1 MYKDEMIQL
10 HQFLVYVLKYLDTD
24 NSAHEFFDDYLALN
38 ISPHHIHR
46 TKAEHKHAIFV
57 LSNIISEV
65 ILNKEE
71 GSVPPNVSNA
81 LRDLVRRSKKEL
93 KAAEEKGNKLIENAK
108 NEGLEC
114 LAVYIDQNTAT
125 IEQYAICVAV
135 FESYF
140 GITE

>member
-10 HQFLVYVLKYLDTD
+10 HQFLVYVLKYLD
-24 NSAHEFFDDYLALN
+24 
-38 ISPHHIHR
+38 R

-93 KAAEEKGNKLIENAK
+93 KAAEAAQSK
-108 NEGLEC
+108 
-114 LAVYIDQNTAT
+114 
-125 IEQYAICVAV
+125 
-135 FESYF
+135 
-140 GITE
+140 